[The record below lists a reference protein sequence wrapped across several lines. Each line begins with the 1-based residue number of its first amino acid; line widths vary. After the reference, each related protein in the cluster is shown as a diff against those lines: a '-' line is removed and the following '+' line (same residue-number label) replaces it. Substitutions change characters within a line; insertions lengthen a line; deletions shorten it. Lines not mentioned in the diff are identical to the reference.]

1 MFTFVILYY
10 TLVIHYLKAC
20 TIENTLELKRYSL
33 NRKEEPIE
41 KGKS

>member
-10 TLVIHYLKAC
+10 TLVIHYSKAHA
-20 TIENTLELKRYSL
+20 IKNTLELNRYSL